1 MSLLLPLEDAEFWC
15 ELLKTDQEFKECIR
29 EVAGLISIEIPKETL
44 EASID
49 LSVQIETRV
58 VDLNVKVEAIDA
70 EFECLDIII
79 DFLEDQTNPEA
90 IAFRNQMIARRAAKE
105 TIKTELETQ
114 IATLTPQ
121 IDLFATTTQTLTVST
136 CNASFLNEVLD
147 AVDQGVDCEDLGING
162 S

>member
-1 MSLLLPLEDAEFWC
+1 MALFLPLTDVEFWC

-29 EVAGLISIEIPKETL
+29 EVSGLIEIEIPKATL

-58 VDLNVKVEAIDA
+58 ADLTVQVESIDT

-79 DFLEDQTNPEA
+79 DFLEGQTNLEA
-90 IAFRNQMIARRAAKE
+90 ISFRTQMIARRAAKQE
-105 TIKTELETQ
+105 IKSRLELQ

-121 IDLFATTTQTLTVST
+121 IELFAATKETLTVNT
-136 CNASFLNEVLD
+136 CNASFLDQILQGID
-147 AVDQGVDCEDLGING
+147 AGIDCEDLGI
-162 S
+162 ST